1 MAMRRAFFDYSLLI
15 LYLFHPNTN
24 AQAVPFIFPHG
35 YFDVNKLQPFDA
47 VYLNMMAQSNI
58 EYLGTNEKELYQ
70 LAAMRTKIPK
80 PTNATESPFTLPR
93 IEPPVKEQPL
103 EQLADKTGMP
113 KLQKET
119 PNDFPKPP
127 PAPFMDAFRRLR
139 DETIDDSEDGEAPE
153 DEGNPFAEISTRA
166 PVGGR
171 RAGRRKKLHRAI
183 EAAREAAR
191 QQFLTR
197 ESILRPRSEKKE
209 LPPTTTLPPIQ
220 EPEGGFEQVFVLPM
234 ARGLQARN
242 GDHEDQLQREWAK
255 KSEAAR
261 SYRQHSGQGAPKE
274 QKEAAEE
281 YRRQRDKLAGPS
293 PASQYQSQKEKLRVA
308 GAAENEEDSI
318 DILDAIQEEE
328 IRESLHKN
336 EGKKPSTTPKPSQK
350 KKGPT
355 FPTLAPELEIEEVT
369 EVPQKVQA
377 LSGNPYHQLDL
388 FEPTVIQLPIPP
400 TLWKAAKQSQEFS
413 S

>member
-119 PNDFPKPP
+119 PNDFPKPHQHRLWTPSAGYATKRSTNRKMVKP
-127 PAPFMDAFRRLR
+127 PRTRGTHLPRFR
-139 DETIDDSEDGEAPE
+139 PE
-153 DEGNPFAEISTRA
+153 PRVLVHHFSS
-166 PVGGR
+166 
-171 RAGRRKKLHRAI
+171 

-234 ARGLQARN
+234 ARGLHARN

-274 QKEAAEE
+274 QKEAAEG
-281 YRRQRDKLAGPS
+281 YRRQKDKLAGPS
-293 PASQYQSQKEKLRVA
+293 LASKYQSQKEKLRVP
-308 GAAENEEDSI
+308 GAPEDEEDSI

-355 FPTLAPELEIEEVT
+355 FPTLAPELEIEE
-369 EVPQKVQA
+369 A